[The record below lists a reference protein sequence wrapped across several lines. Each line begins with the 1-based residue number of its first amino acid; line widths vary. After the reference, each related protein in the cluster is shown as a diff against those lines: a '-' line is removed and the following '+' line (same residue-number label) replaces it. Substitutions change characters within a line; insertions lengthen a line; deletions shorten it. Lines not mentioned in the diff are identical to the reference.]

1 VRLSAVTLGGQE
13 VIAAFSSARR
23 AAVLPP
29 ALAAGEVVFGVFLEL
44 YQPGL
49 PLRVNGDDPLTLELS
64 VAELVTLKA
73 ARAGTGAA

>member
-1 VRLSAVTLGGQE
+1 
-13 VIAAFSSARR
+13 
-23 AAVLPP
+23 
-29 ALAAGEVVFGVFLEL
+29 VFLEL